1 MIDFLCDNISIPNLI
16 FINSEIT
23 NHGVIPEIGFI
34 GAGRYEKEYD
44 MFDKKKQKIIR
55 LLMPEFLSN
64 SLILKDQCF
73 YSNRTEFI
81 ITKVY
86 DFN

>member
-1 MIDFLCDNISIPNLI
+1 MIDFLCDNIAIPNLI

-23 NHGVIPEIGFI
+23 NNGIIPEIGFV
-34 GAGRYEKEYD
+34 GSGKYKAEYD
-44 MFDKKKQKIIR
+44 FVNKDNQLVVR
-55 LLMPEFLSN
+55 LLMPDFLKN
-64 SLILKDQCF
+64 ALILRDQCF

-86 DFN
+86 IE